1 MKLQI
6 IVFAILILASC
17 KDTGNSGTVSDN
29 TAAATI
35 ATNTFPQNDKQG
47 NEGTYLCKINGKP
60 WHYTKASGLVSRHK
74 KTKKY
79 DATFTFTK
87 KLDKGSE
94 VVQLFYDGDSY
105 KLDRAAV
112 HLKVAKVSGGLM
124 TAMYI
129 YHPKMMKKHPN
140 AKVSGVIDISNPTK
154 ASGKAEIS
162 DLDVTYDK
170 EKVKYSRDKIVTVT
184 DVSFAGIGYSSK

>member
-6 IVFAILILASC
+6 IVFAILILTSC
-17 KDTGNSGTVSDN
+17 KDSGNSGAVSDN
-29 TAAATI
+29 TTVATI
-35 ATNTFPQNDKQG
+35 ATNTSPQNDKQG
-47 NEGTYLCKINGKP
+47 DEGTYLCQINGKP
-60 WHYTKASGLVSRHK
+60 WHYTKASGIVSRHK
-74 KTKKY
+74 KTKKNN
-79 DATFTFTK
+79 ATFTFTK

-112 HLKVAKVSGGLM
+112 HLKVPKVSGGLM

-129 YHPKMMKKHPN
+129 YHPNTMKKHPN
-140 AKVSGVIDISNPTK
+140 AKVSGVIDISNPTN

-184 DVSFAGIGYSSK
+184 DIKFDGIGYSSF